1 MLEHQHLIVRATV
14 LEPITSVDVINKWLT
29 DLVDKIDMKLLLGPF
44 STYCE
49 TEGNEGITATCIIET
64 SHIAIHIWD
73 RDETPLVQLDVYSC
87 APVNIDK
94 VFEHL
99 EVMVPYE
106 ISYQFLDRN
115 HNVTVVKGQDNQC
128 V

>member
-14 LEPITSVDVINKWLT
+14 LDPITSVEVINKWLI
-29 DLVDKIDMKLLLGPF
+29 DLVDKIDMKILMGPF

-73 RDETPLVQLDVYSC
+73 RDLPPLIQLAVYSC
-87 APVNIDK
+87 APVDLDV
-94 VFEHL
+94 VFAHL
-99 EVMVPYE
+99 GVMKPQNL
-106 ISYQFLDRN
+106 SYQFLDRN
-115 HNVTVVKGQDNQC
+115 HNVKFVKGEDLSF
-128 V
+128 